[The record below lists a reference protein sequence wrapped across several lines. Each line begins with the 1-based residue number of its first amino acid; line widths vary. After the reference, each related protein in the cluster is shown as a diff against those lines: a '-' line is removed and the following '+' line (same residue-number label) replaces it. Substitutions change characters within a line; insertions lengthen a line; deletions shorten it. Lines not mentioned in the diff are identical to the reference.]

1 MMHFP
6 HLDGFAIFGGYGSNS
21 SGIVTNFETDY
32 NDMWL
37 FNVTDCPNACN
48 GRGKC
53 SLGFCYCDEG
63 FYGPDCQEVSC
74 PDDYCVYDIVTQVR
88 LISGIP
94 QDYFW
99 FRAEL
104 SQIILSFCPPN

>member
-88 LISGIP
+88 
-94 QDYFW
+94 
-99 FRAEL
+99 
-104 SQIILSFCPPN
+104 